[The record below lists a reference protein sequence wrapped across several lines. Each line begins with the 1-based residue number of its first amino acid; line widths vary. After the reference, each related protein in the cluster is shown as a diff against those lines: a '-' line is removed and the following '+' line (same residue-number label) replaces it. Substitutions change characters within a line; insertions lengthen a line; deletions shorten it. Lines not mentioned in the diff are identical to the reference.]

1 MRPGE
6 YSTHKARHISTG
18 NLMMKRIRTAHI
30 LLVLL
35 SIIIALALAEIGI
48 RTIERLGYFPH
59 FFKALNSA
67 YTPFDVK
74 TGEGLYY
81 SHPYM
86 SYDMKPGY
94 DIPGEVSINSLGFRG
109 EEFGAVKP
117 PGVYRIVALGGS
129 TTYGIGLNDD
139 ETYPYYL
146 QKELR
151 KRLGTDKIE
160 VINAGLVSATTA
172 ENLPRFLLKILPLK
186 PDMIIFYEGY
196 NDLPPR
202 MFNGFSD
209 DYYHFRKNPQNYF
222 SWLSHSLLYRAA
234 ASGLKASL
242 HYPNM
247 TLLSEIWKFENMP
260 QDDGQ
265 KIANF
270 NSTANAVYERNLD
283 YIIALARAKNITVVL
298 STFVFDDDA
307 PNWNNY
313 MPDELWGKGI
323 GQNNEAIKELAGEY
337 GLPLIDLYSYGLE
350 HKNIFHDSIHLTAE
364 GDEEMADVFADTI
377 APIVKKEMSHKP
389 ERRE

>member
-1 MRPGE
+1 MR
-6 YSTHKARHISTG
+6 TIKAG
-18 NLMMKRIRTAHI
+18 QI
-30 LLVLL
+30 LLAIVSILVVLV
-35 SIIIALALAEIGI
+35 LAEIGI

-81 SHPYM
+81 SHPYI

-94 DIPGEVSINSLGFRG
+94 GIPGEVTINPLGFRG
-109 EEFGAVKP
+109 EEFSAVKP

-160 VINAGLVSATTA
+160 VINAGLVSATSA
-172 ENLPRFLLKILPLK
+172 ETLSRFLLKILPLE
-186 PDMIIFYEGY
+186 PDMVILYEGY

-209 DYYHFRKNPQNYF
+209 DYYNFRKNPQNHF
-222 SWLSHSLLYRAA
+222 SWLSQSLLYRAA

-260 QDDGQ
+260 QDDSK

-270 NSTANAVYERNLD
+270 NSTTNAVYERNLD
-283 YIIALARAKNITVVL
+283 YIIALAKAKNITVVL
-298 STFVFDDDA
+298 STFVFDDDS

-323 GQNNEAIKELAGEY
+323 GQNNEAIQELAGKY
-337 GLPLIDLYSYGLE
+337 NLPLIDLYSYGLE

-377 APIVKKEMSHKP
+377 APIVKEEMSYKP
-389 ERRE
+389 ERQE